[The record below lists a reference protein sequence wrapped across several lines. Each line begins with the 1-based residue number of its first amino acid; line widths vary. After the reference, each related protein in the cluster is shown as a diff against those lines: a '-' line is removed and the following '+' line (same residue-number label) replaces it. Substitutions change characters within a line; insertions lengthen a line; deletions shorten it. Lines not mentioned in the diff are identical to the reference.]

1 MNPNFIKK
9 TFEESLD
16 GLQKNILSSS
26 KFPKVAILLFIML
39 IIYFCIVFLQI
50 FFLIYDYQDL
60 WITNQNIRKSNFM
73 EIKLITL
80 ILKDYNY
87 QMINRNMDS
96 LNETFIN
103 LFQIFFKFFKG
114 LSWIKI
120 INVNDWHLKNNA
132 DHSIID
138 GLLKC

>member
-9 TFEESLD
+9 TLEESLD

-26 KFPKVAILLFIML
+26 KFPKVAVLLFIML
-39 IIYFCIVFLQI
+39 FIYFCIVFLQI

-103 LFQIFFKFFKG
+103 LFQNFFKFFKG

-120 INVNDWHLKNNA
+120 INVNDWQLKISA